1 MISNDELQR
10 AATQLGTLPTSL
22 HRLMAITASPEFD
35 FAEIVDVVDH
45 DMLLTAAIL
54 RRANSASSAPV
65 DHIHTVRDAVVR
77 IGAVQI
83 LATAVHSV
91 VGGAL
96 QRELRCYNQP
106 SRDLWRHSCAA
117 SIAATQIRSKAAI
130 QLPTSTGTTA
140 LLHDVGKI
148 VLDVVAV
155 DQGLGPIEVFGMEA
169 CAVEV
174 ELFGI
179 DHAAAGAFV
188 AEMWHLPQAIVE
200 GIAGHHTLID
210 NALPSAICLAD
221 VIAHLAA
228 EDLPEGL
235 AADLAQ
241 AAESARQ
248 ILGISTEQLNE
259 IVGSTRGQL
268 GELLERFDSVPA

>member
-1 MISNDELQR
+1 MITHDELKQ
-10 AATQLGTLPTSL
+10 AATQLGSLPTSL

-54 RRANSASSAPV
+54 RRANSATSAPV
-65 DHIHTVRDAVVR
+65 DRIHTVRDAVVR
-77 IGAVQI
+77 IGAVQT

-96 QRELRCYNQP
+96 QRDLRCYNQP
-106 SRDLWRHSCAA
+106 SRELWRHSCAA
-117 SIAATQIRSKAAI
+117 SIAAGQIRGRAAI

-140 LLHDVGKI
+140 LLHDIGKI

-155 DQGLGPIEVFGMEA
+155 DRQLGPIEVYGIEA
-169 CAVEV
+169 CELER
-174 ELFGI
+174 ELFGL

-200 GIAGHHTLID
+200 GIARHHDLVD
-210 NALPSAICLAD
+210 DALPSAICLAD
-221 VIAHLAA
+221 AIAHLACD
-228 EDLPEGL
+228 DLPDTETAEVGE
-235 AADLAQ
+235 
-241 AAESARQ
+241 AAESAGS
-248 ILGISTEQLNE
+248 ILGITTEQLHE

-268 GELLERFDSVPA
+268 GELLERFDPVAA